1 LQVKKILKKCNQI
14 IKSKDPEVAE
24 KVLSVAFKIKQKQ
37 TSHVY
42 TNDIVELNVSTARE
56 WNEISKRRMSERG
69 LEKLTKIAGATARR
83 TQLEQ
88 LQRDKSLKSM
98 NHQEVRKNLREE
110 ITKKIYKI
118 RTAQDLVGKW
128 FYAILTMQA
137 AKRWV
142 ALVKQRRKDIAW
154 QSKVFWIQVKLKMN
168 LAMMVKNN
176 GHTKQ
181 ERNRRKI
188 KHCISSIGEITAF
201 T

>member
-1 LQVKKILKKCNQI
+1 M
-14 IKSKDPEVAE
+14 AE

-137 AKRWV
+137 AK
-142 ALVKQRRKDIAW
+142 
-154 QSKVFWIQVKLKMN
+154 
-168 LAMMVKNN
+168 
-176 GHTKQ
+176 
-181 ERNRRKI
+181 
-188 KHCISSIGEITAF
+188 
-201 T
+201 